1 MLLVW
6 RGMPDYEFDSNI
18 PQTTAI
24 SVIVPVRNEAANIF
38 YLLEDLNRQD
48 YKNFEV
54 IIIDDNS
61 EDDTVKIVQKF
72 KKKAIFKLKVFSV
85 DGSIAH
91 SAKRPELLGSAGCRT
106 QDAMRYAL
114 CAIRKGGKK
123 NAIETGIRNA
133 SGELIVTTDGDC
145 RLNPGWL
152 SILQNFYISKA
163 AKFISAPVSTD
174 ANPAFGGTNDTN
186 YTNIRMNANDTNNDG
201 YDGMFQKMQTIEFA
215 GLIAIGAA
223 SIERK
228 SPNMCNGAN
237 IAFPQKVFYEVN
249 GYEGNKNVASGDD
262 EFLMHKI
269 FAHSAERMAHSA
281 KRIEHSG
288 ERKVQGA
295 ECRGQ
300 SAERHAPCA
309 MRHAHVYFLKNKEAT
324 VFTRPAKK
332 LSAFIAQRM
341 RWAGK
346 WAHYADIKVKLLAIF
361 IFTVNFC
368 LIASII
374 FIIINQCCFA
384 PPTGR
389 AEGITQNAMPYA
401 LCAMLLKVFAEF
413 VFLKTVMKFFSKRFK
428 TLAFVLIELIH
439 PFYVVFFGCL
449 SNLGGFWW
457 KGRKVR

>member
-1 MLLVW
+1 MW

-18 PQTTAI
+18 PQTTTI
-24 SVIVPVRNEAANIF
+24 SVVVPVRNEAVNIF
-38 YLLEDLNRQD
+38 YLLDDLNRQD

-54 IIIDDNS
+54 IIVDDNS

-114 CAIRKGGKK
+114 CAMRKGGKK

-145 RLNPGWL
+145 RLNSGWL
-152 SILQNFYISKA
+152 SILQNFYVSKA
-163 AKFISAPVSTD
+163 AKFISAPVSFS
-174 ANPAFGGTNDTN
+174 AERIAHGAESKAPPAGGAL
-186 YTNIRMNANDTNNDG
+186 RHVLCA
-201 YDGMFQKMQTIEFA
+201 MQAIEFA
-215 GLIAIGAA
+215 GLIAIGAV
-223 SIERK
+223 SIAK
-228 SPNMCNGAN
+228 GSPNMCNGAN
-237 IAFPQKVFYEVN
+237 IAYPRKIFYEVN
-249 GYEGNKNVASGDD
+249 GYEGNKNIASGDD

-269 FAHSAERMAHSA
+269 YAL
-281 KRIEHSG
+281 
-288 ERKVQGA
+288 
-295 ECRGQ
+295 
-300 SAERHAPCA
+300 CA
-309 MRHAHVYFLKNKEAT
+309 MRHAHVYFLKNREAM
-324 VFTRPAKK
+324 VFTKPAKN

-341 RWAGK
+341 RWASK
-346 WAHYADIKVKLLAIF
+346 WTLSDIKIKLLAIF
-361 IFTVNFC
+361 IFSVNFC
-368 LIASII
+368 LIGSII
-374 FIIINQCCFA
+374 FVIMVGCCFA
-384 PPTGR
+384 PPTGG
-389 AEGITQNAMPYA
+389 AEGIAQNAMPYA